1 MVAEVVSGCFVI
13 GRVIWVA
20 VVGLAAVLLL
30 ASLGPAREAMRTQ
43 PAPLLR
49 ED

>member
-1 MVAEVVSGCFVI
+1 VVLGV
-13 GRVIWVA
+13 
-20 VVGLAAVLLL
+20 VVGLSCLLVI
-30 ASLGPAREAMRTQ
+30 ASLGPARQARRTQ